1 MKKVLALMM
10 ALVMALSLAA
20 CGGVDKDAV
29 TEAFNNTNTELNA
42 VGTLAND
49 NLDKMN
55 QPTVDALNEISN
67 AMAAFKAEIQSDD
80 LSQERADEIVAELKN
95 YPARI
100 AEMRTKVEAL
110 IEGSGAEITEEQAAK
125 LAQLAQSL
133 TEVHAKFAEHYDSF
147 NDETKVFVDDI
158 AATVNDIGAILD
170 GSLAI
175 DSVQADQVI
184 EGSQGVLEA
193 AETGWTEIEAQL
205 AE

>member
-1 MKKVLALMM
+1 MKKILALIV

-20 CGGVDKDAV
+20 CGGVDKAAV
-29 TEAFNNTNTELNA
+29 TEAFNNTNTELNS
-42 VGTLAND
+42 VVTLAND

-55 QPTVDALNEISN
+55 QPTMDALAEITN

-110 IEGSGAEITEEQAAK
+110 IEASGAEITEEQAAK

-133 TEVHAKFAEHYDSF
+133 AEVHAKFAEHYESF
-147 NDETKVFVDDI
+147 NDETKVFVDNI

-175 DSVQADQVI
+175 DSVQADGVI
-184 EGSQGVLEA
+184 QGSQEVLEA
-193 AETGWTEIEAQL
+193 SEIGWAEIEAQL
-205 AE
+205 VE